1 MDRVPG
7 RHRLSAGSNLRNI
20 RHPPTMAPIGE
31 PFIVLDSVDSTNIHA
46 MRLASGQDVAHGTV
60 FFARSQTSG
69 KGQRGRS
76 WHSETDASILMSV
89 VVDPIGMED
98 ACGFPLVMATAL
110 AGTDLLREI
119 IPDGVSVKWPNDL
132 YWHDR
137 KAGGI
142 LIENILRGGLCRRSV
157 IGIGVN
163 VNQAGFDE
171 SLPNPVSIRQATG
184 LSHDAV
190 ALARR
195 LCAALERRLDELA
208 SGGRQSMLSEYNGRL
223 YRRGREMTF
232 RDMSGRFSGIVQGVS
247 AEGVLAVERPHI
259 AHYRHGELEFVTGQG

>member
-1 MDRVPG
+1 
-7 RHRLSAGSNLRNI
+7 
-20 RHPPTMAPIGE
+20 MAPIGE

-46 MRLASGQDVAHGTV
+46 MRLASGQDVGHGTV
-60 FFARSQTSG
+60 FFARRQTAG

-76 WHSETDASILMSV
+76 WQAETGSSILMSV
-89 VVDPIGMED
+89 VLDTAGIEGG
-98 ACGFPLVMATAL
+98 CGFPLSITAAL
-110 AGTDLLREI
+110 AASDLLRDLLGEAVRI
-119 IPDGVSVKWPNDL
+119 KWPNDL

-142 LIENILRGGLCRRSV
+142 LIENILRGGHCRRSV
-157 IGIGVN
+157 VGIGIN
-163 VNQAGFDE
+163 VNQACFDE

-223 YRRGREMTF
+223 YRRGREMSF